1 MKKFKFIN
9 LYKDILITFLMLLIA
24 TLLSFLATKISPQS
38 NIIIALIYI
47 LFIVLIA
54 RFSSGYILG
63 IMASLISV
71 ICVNYLFTYPY
82 FK

>member
-38 NIIIALIYI
+38 NIIKHLYIYYL
-47 LFIVLIA
+47 LF
-54 RFSSGYILG
+54 
-63 IMASLISV
+63 
-71 ICVNYLFTYPY
+71 
-82 FK
+82 